1 MIGKPIFF
9 DPTGRRG
16 RVLAQ
21 LAWALGTISALVTV
35 VFMATLVVVD
45 RPGVGAPG
53 SHGAASLDP
62 LRLGADLLGSA
73 CA

>member
-45 RPGVGAPG
+45 RPGVEPSDPTAPHP
-53 SHGAASLDP
+53 SIRCAW
-62 LRLGADLLGSA
+62 GADLLGNA